1 MKINT
6 KLSKIETLLKK
17 PIFTSK
23 EANELGVSS
32 SLLCY
37 YVQKDIIHR
46 LNKGLY
52 QGTSVKKEF
61 DFKWED
67 LIFTV
72 KSISQGV
79 ICLVSALAIYEL
91 TDEIPRKHWIVVPH
105 NTTKPKRTNTIIKR
119 MRDVSTGLAKWKVD
133 GESIPIFDK
142 ERTIID
148 AFRFL
153 SKEIALKALQI
164 GLREKHIDSQK
175 LQRYAKKLRVD
186 LTPYL
191 RTYGVRP

>member
-1 MKINT
+1 MKTHT
-6 KLSKIETLLKK
+6 KLANIESLLEK
-17 PIFTSK
+17 PVFTSK
-23 EANELGVSS
+23 EANELGVSP

-37 YVQKDIIHR
+37 YMQKDLIQR
-46 LNKGLY
+46 VNKGLY
-52 QGTSVKKEF
+52 QAVSVKKEF

-91 TDEIPRKHWIVVPH
+91 TDEMPRKHWIAVPH
-105 NTTKPKRTNTIIKR
+105 GTTKPMRPNTIIKR
-119 MRDVSTGLAKWKVD
+119 MRDVSTGLTTWDID
-133 GESIPIFDK
+133 GESVPIFDM

-153 SKEIALKALQI
+153 SKEIALKALQN
-164 GLREKHIDSQK
+164 GLREKHVDSRK
-175 LQRYAKKLRVD
+175 L
-186 LTPYL
+186 
-191 RTYGVRP
+191 

>member
-1 MKINT
+1 MKTKT
-6 KLSKIETLLKK
+6 KLVNIQFLLEK
-17 PIFTSK
+17 PVFTSK
-23 EANELGVSS
+23 EANELGMSP

-37 YVQKDIIHR
+37 YIQKDIIHR
-46 LNKGLY
+46 VDKGLY
-52 QGTSVKKEF
+52 QAVSVKKKF

-91 TDEIPRKHWIVVPH
+91 TDEMPRKHWIAVPH
-105 NTTKPKRTNTIIKR
+105 STTKPIRTKTIIKR
-119 MRDVSTGLAKWKVD
+119 MRDVSTGLTTWNID
-133 GESIPIFDK
+133 GESVPIFNM

-153 SKEIALKALQI
+153 SKEIALKALHI
-164 GLREKHIDSQK
+164 GLREKQIDPQK
-175 LQRYAKKLRVD
+175 LQSYAKKLRID
-186 LTPYL
+186 ITSYL
-191 RTYGVRP
+191 LAMRI

>member
-1 MKINT
+1 MKTHN
-6 KLSKIETLLKK
+6 KLANIESLLEK
-17 PIFTSK
+17 PVFTSK
-23 EANELGVSS
+23 EASELGMSP

-37 YVQKDIIHR
+37 YIKKDLIQR
-46 LNKGLY
+46 VNKGLY
-52 QGTSVKKEF
+52 QAVSVKKEF

-91 TDEIPRKHWIVVPH
+91 TDEMPRKHWIAVPH
-105 NTTKPKRTNTIIKR
+105 GTTKPMRPNTIIKR
-119 MRDVSTGLAKWKVD
+119 MRDVSTGLTTWDID
-133 GESIPIFDK
+133 GESVPIFDM

-153 SKEIALKALQI
+153 SKEIALKALQN
-164 GLREKHIDSQK
+164 GLREKHVDSRK
-175 LQRYAKKLRVD
+175 LQKYAKKLRVNIA
-186 LTPYL
+186 PYL
-191 RTYGVRP
+191 LAMTI

>member
-1 MKINT
+1 MKTNT
-6 KLSKIETLLKK
+6 KLANIESLLEK
-17 PIFTSK
+17 PVFTSK
-23 EANELGVSS
+23 EANELGVSP

-37 YVQKDIIHR
+37 YMQKDLIHR
-46 LNKGLY
+46 VNKGLY
-52 QGTSVKKEF
+52 QAVSVKKEF

-72 KSISQGV
+72 KSISHGV

-91 TDEIPRKHWIVVPH
+91 TDEMPRKHWIAVPH
-105 NTTKPKRTNTIIKR
+105 STTKPMRTNTIIKR
-119 MRDVSTGLAKWKVD
+119 MRDVSTGLTTWEID
-133 GESIPIFDK
+133 GESVPIFDI

-153 SKEIALKALQI
+153 SKEIALKALQT
-164 GLREKHIDSQK
+164 GLREKDIDSRK

-186 LTPYL
+186 ITPYL
-191 RTYGVRP
+191 LAMTI